1 MVLNRFFNYYNA
13 ETLYLQVYN
22 ALMAMLK
29 SMLFSNTYL
38 TLIQCQNNVKKVVL
52 HGDILKCTSSV
63 MPSHYHCNV
72 RDCCQ
77 VTWHSIVFKC
87 KQDRL
92 ALPVSNPFKPLKAVC
107 LLTTKILSV
116 LGDGVF
122 EGGPQP
128 VFLCSLRNF
137 DSSSFAV
144 LCRFVHFSL
153 TSATLVVHTVFTAVC
168 HLFPYTLL

>member
-107 LLTTKILSV
+107 LLTTIKFYLC
-116 LGDGVF
+116 LGMA
-122 EGGPQP
+122 
-128 VFLCSLRNF
+128 FLKVGHSQFSFVPCRTLTARPLQFSAGSSTSL
-137 DSSSFAV
+137 
-144 LCRFVHFSL
+144 
-153 TSATLVVHTVFTAVC
+153 
-168 HLFPYTLL
+168 